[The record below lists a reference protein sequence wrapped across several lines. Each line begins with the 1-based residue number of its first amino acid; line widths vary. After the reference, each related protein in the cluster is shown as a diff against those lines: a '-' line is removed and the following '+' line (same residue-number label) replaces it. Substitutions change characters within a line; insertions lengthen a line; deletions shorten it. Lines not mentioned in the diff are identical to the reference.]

1 MVSTLLNNY
10 AKPPIM
16 VSHGKGS
23 WLWDMSGKRYLDFTS
38 GIAVTGLGHCHPI
51 WNLRLKS
58 QIDRLAHVSNLFA
71 NEPQERLAK
80 AIASKAGNGKVF
92 FCNSGAE
99 ANETLLKL
107 SRLYGKK
114 YRGGA
119 YEVVIAENAF
129 HGRTFGG
136 MSATP
141 QKKIQNGFEPLLP
154 GFISARYNDLSS
166 FEKCISDRTVAVFI
180 ETIQGEGGIYPAEI
194 RFLQGLRKLCDEKG
208 ILLLIDEVQC
218 GIGRTGA
225 FFAFQHAKIQPDA
238 IGMAKGLA
246 GGFPMGG
253 VWISHNYADL
263 FYTGSHGTTFGGNP
277 LACAAGLAV
286 LEIME
291 SEDLIP
297 LARDSGQKL
306 IDEIKKLSV
315 SKKSIIAIRGKG
327 LMIGIELDIPVQS
340 IVKNLREKGLLTVT
354 AGTNVIRLLPPLNI
368 RKEERKI
375 CVDILNEVIA

>member
-1 MVSTLLNNY
+1 MVSSLLNNY
-10 AKPPIM
+10 ATPPIM

-23 WLWDMSGKRYLDFTS
+23 WLWDKNGKRYLDFSS
-38 GIAVTGLGHCHPI
+38 GIAVTSLGHCHPL

-58 QIDRLAHVSNLFA
+58 QIDQLAHASNLYA
-71 NEPQERLAK
+71 NEPQECLAK
-80 AIASKAGNGKVF
+80 AIVSKSGIGKVF

-114 YRGGA
+114 YRNGA

-154 GFISARYNDLSS
+154 GFITAKYNDLSS
-166 FEKCISDRTVAVFI
+166 FEKCISDRTAAVFI
-180 ETIQGEGGIYPAEI
+180 ETIQGEGGIYPADLS
-194 RFLQGLRKLCDEKG
+194 FLKGLRELCDQRAV
-208 ILLLIDEVQC
+208 LLLIDEVQC

-238 IGMAKGLA
+238 IGMAKGIA
-246 GGFPMGG
+246 GGFPMGA
-253 VWISHNYADL
+253 VWISENYTDL

-277 LACAAGLAV
+277 LACSAALAV

-291 SEDLIP
+291 SENLVS
-297 LARDSGQKL
+297 LAFHSGQKL
-306 IDEIKKLSV
+306 MQALKKLSMF
-315 SKKSIIAIRGKG
+315 KKSITEIRGKG
-327 LMIGIELDIPVQS
+327 LMIGIELNIPAAPV
-340 IVKNLREKGLLTVT
+340 VTALRQNGLLTVP
-354 AGTNVIRLLPPLNI
+354 AGNNIIRLLPPLNI
-368 RKEERKI
+368 NDDECQLSI
-375 CVDILNEVIA
+375 DIITEVLE